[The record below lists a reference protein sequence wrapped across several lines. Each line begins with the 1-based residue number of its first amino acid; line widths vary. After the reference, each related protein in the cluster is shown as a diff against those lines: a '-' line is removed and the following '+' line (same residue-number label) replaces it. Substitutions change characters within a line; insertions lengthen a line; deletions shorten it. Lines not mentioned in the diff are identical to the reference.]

1 MTIARH
7 LALAALSL
15 LLALPSQAAD
25 EQGAFA
31 VRGPG
36 GLPCQ
41 AFVEARQG
49 QDGGR
54 DFLLWADGYVS
65 ALNLSARDTFDLLP
79 WGNEAYLAVLLEA
92 HCKRHP
98 EQPFHVALNRLL
110 EGLKDQRL
118 HRRSPQIEA
127 ERGGA
132 KVLVYAETLQRVQ
145 RRLKEQ
151 GLYRGEV
158 DGRFGEQT
166 AEAIARYQR
175 RQGLPP
181 TGLPDYATLHRLF
194 LEGK

>member
-1 MTIARH
+1 MKTWKHLLPALLA
-7 LALAALSL
+7 LALAA
-15 LLALPSQAAD
+15 PSQAAD

-36 GLPCQ
+36 ALPCR

-49 QDGGR
+49 KDGGR

-65 ALNLSARDTFDLLP
+65 ALNLSARNTFDLLP

-92 HCKRHP
+92 HCKRYP
-98 EQPFHVALNRLL
+98 DQPFHVAVNKLL
-110 EGLKDQRL
+110 EGLKDWRL
-118 HRRSPQIEA
+118 RQRSPQIEA
-127 ERGGA
+127 QRGGA
-132 KVLVYAETLQRVQ
+132 KVLVYAETLRRVQ
-145 RRLKEQ
+145 QRLKEK
-151 GLYRGEV
+151 GLYPGAV
-158 DGRFGEQT
+158 DGRFGEAT

-175 RQGLPP
+175 QQGLPP

>member
-1 MTIARH
+1 MWKRLLPA
-7 LALAALSL
+7 LLVSALATPLHAS
-15 LLALPSQAAD
+15 D

-31 VRGPG
+31 ARGPG
-36 GLPCQ
+36 ALPCR

-49 QDGGR
+49 KDGGR

-65 ALNLSARDTFDLLP
+65 ALNLTARGTFDLLP

-98 EQPFHVALNRLL
+98 DQPFHVALNKLL
-110 EGLKDQRL
+110 EGLKDWRL
-118 HRRSPQIEA
+118 RQRSPQIEA
-127 ERGGA
+127 QQGGA
-132 KVLVYAETLQRVQ
+132 KVLVYADTLRRVQ
-145 RRLKEQ
+145 ARLKEK
-151 GLYRGEV
+151 GLYHGEV
-158 DGRFGEQT
+158 NGRFGEKT

-175 RQGLPP
+175 QQGLPP